1 VVMARARAAAGD
13 ATLGL
18 VGWKEQNLLQAVGP
32 VEDFGFKQPVDVQL
46 RAGISWMAEA
56 PATRR
61 LFVLDG
67 AIDACVL
74 RDHAMPVG
82 TANRRGWWLLDMSA
96 IAPACL
102 PGAANS
108 GR

>member
-1 VVMARARAAAGD
+1 
-13 ATLGL
+13 
-18 VGWKEQNLLQAVGP
+18 
-32 VEDFGFKQPVDVQL
+32 VQL

-74 RDHAMPVG
+74 RDRATPVG

-102 PGAANS
+102 PGASNS